1 MSDIARDSDVV
12 ELDGPPRFAIGERV
26 ASRHVV
32 RNDGTYAGREIGD
45 VLVRR
50 GDIGYVASIGTF
62 LQQFYIY
69 AVDFPAR
76 GALVGMKGREIAS
89 LDHLDPELVHRLGDD
104 ALRRLRQIS
113 PGDAEAPFTTGGEH
127 G

>member
-1 MSDIARDSDVV
+1 MSDIARDSDTV

-32 RNDGTYAGREIGD
+32 RNDGTYPGRDIGD

-50 GDIGYVASIGTF
+50 GDIGYVSSIGSF

-69 AVDFPAR
+69 AVDFAGR
-76 GALVGMKGREIAS
+76 GTLVGMKAREIVS
-89 LDHLDPELVHRLGDD
+89 LDHIDPDLLERLDDD
-104 ALRRLRQIS
+104 ARRRLRELA
-113 PGDAEAPFTTGGEH
+113 PGDTDTDSRSDH
-127 G
+127 V